1 MQIWSFTPRLAKPGP
16 VSSSLPTGSVHFLIP
31 FTPLAPSPCA
41 CFPTLQ
47 LVLAGYIGL
56 FITLLRIQPLKMPR
70 FSASLLLAVLVASA
84 FTASATPAPNALRLS
99 THALARAG
107 YVMPRAEEGEP
118 SGGETAGDETA
129 GGKGEGEGS
138 EGEGGAQGGEGE
150 GEMAGGE
157 MAGGEGKGEGDEGEG
172 GAQGG
177 EGEGSAEG
185 GEGDGSAEG
194 GEGEGGTEGNEGEG
208 GEGGG
213 NAGFQLACDVGGVA
227 GGLVTSGISLLSEI
241 QGGELEENVKA
252 QVEALTVIL
261 KASDEVGQ
269 QVLQACKDAG
279 LIKGGEGEGEGGGE
293 GEGAEG
299 EAKAENGAARIAL
312 VGSSTTPTTPGGTKA
327 ATIVNN
333 AVAQANALLAAPTSA
348 VQASNVASSTAVQP
362 SAIPSN
368 AAAKS
373 TQASRVGSLLL
384 GPVVYWL
391 LTAVVLW

>member
-1 MQIWSFTPRLAKPGP
+1 
-16 VSSSLPTGSVHFLIP
+16 
-31 FTPLAPSPCA
+31 
-41 CFPTLQ
+41 
-47 LVLAGYIGL
+47 
-56 FITLLRIQPLKMPR
+56 MPR
-70 FSASLLLAVLVASA
+70 FSASLLLAVLVAST
-84 FTASATPAPNALRLS
+84 FTASATPAPNELRLS

-118 SGGETAGDETA
+118 AGGESEGEMA
-129 GGKGEGEGS
+129 GGEMTGDKGEGEGS

-157 MAGGEGKGEGDEGEG
+157 GEDKGGEGEG

-177 EGEGSAEG
+177 EVEG
-185 GEGDGSAEG
+185 GAEG
-194 GEGEGGTEGNEGEG
+194 GEGEGGTEGNESEG
-208 GEGGG
+208 GEGEG
-213 NAGFQLACDVGGVA
+213 NAGFQLACDVDGVA

-241 QGGELEENVKA
+241 QGDDLEENVKA
-252 QVEALTVIL
+252 QLEALTVIL

-279 LIKGGEGEGEGGGE
+279 LIKGGEGESEGGGE

-299 EAKAENGAARIAL
+299 EAKAENGAARITL
-312 VGSSTTPTTPGGTKA
+312 VGSSTTPTTPGGTTA

-333 AVAQANALLAAPTSA
+333 AVAQANAILAAPPPA
-348 VQASNVASSTAVQP
+348 VQASNVASSTTVQA

-373 TQASRVGSLLL
+373 TQASRAGSLLL

-391 LTAVVLW
+391 LPAVFL